1 MLPQRTSV
9 GETSPCSRLIRVTL
23 RILFLHEVGYFEKPI
38 FEMHEFPEYLSSRG
52 HEVCFVDFLETKHR
66 GEVRGEG
73 GKVQGRV
80 LRDVTF
86 QHYSQVEPG
95 RGIVSRLI
103 AAVKFPFFFRP
114 ILDDFKP
121 DLIVGYSVPT
131 SGWQALVMARRRSI
145 PFVFRAL
152 DVSHKIRRTFMAP
165 LIWIAE
171 RYIYQRA
178 TWVSANNESL
188 LNYCRALGRSK
199 FGSVELPPL
208 DSAHFS
214 HNPRGRKSVRENLGI
229 PQSANVI
236 TYMGSFF
243 YFSGLPEVISYIS
256 SLPIKPF
263 VILIGGG
270 EQSQLLREM
279 VIAENLQD
287 FIKFTGFVSFD
298 ELPDYLSAA
307 DIGVNPMVPGPVS
320 NLALPN
326 KVLQYMATGLIV
338 VTTNLEGLA
347 RTLVP
352 SSSLHY
358 ENGPEEV
365 IRKATDLALSREY
378 MSGGEQNRDAIMSR
392 FDVDTS
398 VKHFEEMLMKVVTA

>member
-1 MLPQRTSV
+1 M
-9 GETSPCSRLIRVTL
+9 

-38 FEMHEFPEYLSSRG
+38 FEMHEFPEYLSGRG
-52 HEVCFVDFLETKHR
+52 HEVCFVDFLETKPR
-66 GEVRGEG
+66 DELRGEG

-86 QHYSQVEPG
+86 QHYSQVELG
-95 RGIVSRLI
+95 RGTLSRLI
-103 AAVKFPFFFRP
+103 AAVRFPFFFRP

-121 DLIVGYSVPT
+121 DLIVSYSVPT
-131 SGWQALVMARRRSI
+131 SGWQALLMARRRSI
-145 PFVFRAL
+145 PYVFRAL
-152 DVSHKIRRTFMAP
+152 DVSHKIRRTFTAP
-165 LIWIAE
+165 LIWMAE

-188 LNYCRALGRSK
+188 LSYCRAPGQSK

-214 HNPRGRKSVRENLGI
+214 HNPRGRKSVRDRLGI

-243 YFSGLPEVISYIS
+243 YFSGLPELITYIS
-256 SLPIKPF
+256 NLRTKPF
-263 VILIGGG
+263 VMLIGGG
-270 EQSQLLREM
+270 EQSQLLRKM
-279 VIAENLQD
+279 VAAENLQD
-287 FIKFTGFVSFD
+287 FVKFTGFVSFD

-307 DIGVNPMVPGPVS
+307 DIGVNPMIPGPVS

-326 KVLQYMATGLIV
+326 KVLQYMAAGLVV

-347 RTLVP
+347 RTLGP
-352 SSSLHY
+352 SSSLHF
-358 ENGPEEV
+358 ENGPEAV
-365 IRKATDLALSREY
+365 IRKATDLALSRENI
-378 MSGGEQNRDAIMSR
+378 SGREQNRDDIMSR

-398 VKHFEEMLMKVVTA
+398 VRHFEEMLKKVATA